1 MYDQVIREQ
10 TIFSVQ
16 SIDLWNIQRQVG
28 NQPIREQSSM
38 VWIVNLIIWIVA
50 IVVSNGYTKTLN
62 I

>member
-1 MYDQVIREQ
+1 MYDQIIREQ

-28 NQPIREQSSM
+28 NRPIREQSSM
-38 VWIVNLIIWIVA
+38 VWTVILIIWIVA